1 MVSTTPAHRRLAL
14 LIHASLL
21 LLPLLLPIPRHG
33 FDRSFDARINAA
45 IGDFARIHAAN
56 LSAAGGVRVMLQPP
70 ARSTAEGGAAAPPAP
85 FLPRG
90 AVPKKRK
97 RGRPG
102 RERCE

>member
-1 MVSTTPAHRRLAL
+1 MVSTTPAHSRLAL
-14 LIHASLL
+14 RIHASLL
-21 LLPLLLPIPRHG
+21 LLPLLPIPRHG

-85 FLPRG
+85 LLPRG
-90 AVPKKRK
+90 AAPKQRK
-97 RGRPG
+97 RGSPG